1 MAAVKT
7 ENVMSRRWWECRRAT
22 GPSWSRA
29 TQQRGAGAAATFPSL
44 LMALCLLWVQ
54 KHKKRQ
60 VSIFV

>member
-7 ENVMSRRWWECRRAT
+7 ENVLSRRWWEWRRAT
-22 GPSWSRA
+22 GPSWSLA
-29 TQQRGAGAAATFPSL
+29 TELRGAEAASTFPSL
-44 LMALCLLWVQ
+44 LMALRLLWVQ